1 MKCQKCGEEV
11 NEQNKF
17 CPHCGAKLETYFFW
31 DIEVEFNSET
41 MEKSKIVQGK
51 KIILNN
57 EEMLKELKR
66 AEAQIISL
74 YSSMIINDANNVR
87 NIRDQIKVISQKYN
101 IASSIVDELNYRVD
115 KEKQFIEQKLMEKK
129 ARDRKPLQKINFW
142 KVLILSILTCQIYM
156 MYTQWR
162 LIEDINAMCDG
173 DGKDSPSFL
182 GLIFLTFITG
192 GMYGFYWI
200 YTQSQR
206 LYEAAPGYGTEV
218 KETGKTIILWS
229 TIGALLVGIGPLVA
243 LYKIIKNRNTIAERY
258 NLGIVN
264 AELNHT
270 EKQKMGLLPKI
281 LCIIG
286 FIFWIVQVGAYVA
299 SVYTLIN
306 RTQDDIDYD
315 DINSLEFED
324 EDMFDMTD
332 DY

>member
-1 MKCQKCGEEV
+1 MRGEEKMKCQKCGEEV

-156 MYTQWR
+156 MYAK
-162 LIEDINAMCDG
+162 L
-173 DGKDSPSFL
+173 
-182 GLIFLTFITG
+182 
-192 GMYGFYWI
+192 
-200 YTQSQR
+200 
-206 LYEAAPGYGTEV
+206 
-218 KETGKTIILWS
+218 
-229 TIGALLVGIGPLVA
+229 
-243 LYKIIKNRNTIAERY
+243 
-258 NLGIVN
+258 
-264 AELNHT
+264 
-270 EKQKMGLLPKI
+270 
-281 LCIIG
+281 
-286 FIFWIVQVGAYVA
+286 
-299 SVYTLIN
+299 
-306 RTQDDIDYD
+306 
-315 DINSLEFED
+315 
-324 EDMFDMTD
+324 
-332 DY
+332 

>member
-142 KVLILSILTCQIYM
+142 KVYIPF
-156 MYTQWR
+156 
-162 LIEDINAMCDG
+162 
-173 DGKDSPSFL
+173 K
-182 GLIFLTFITG
+182 
-192 GMYGFYWI
+192 
-200 YTQSQR
+200 
-206 LYEAAPGYGTEV
+206 
-218 KETGKTIILWS
+218 
-229 TIGALLVGIGPLVA
+229 
-243 LYKIIKNRNTIAERY
+243 
-258 NLGIVN
+258 
-264 AELNHT
+264 
-270 EKQKMGLLPKI
+270 
-281 LCIIG
+281 
-286 FIFWIVQVGAYVA
+286 
-299 SVYTLIN
+299 
-306 RTQDDIDYD
+306 
-315 DINSLEFED
+315 
-324 EDMFDMTD
+324 
-332 DY
+332 